1 MITVVVWIGGV
12 LACLGGGPD
21 DALEVCQQP
30 FFKPIDWE
38 KLYRKEIEPPYKPSV
53 QSETDTSY
61 FDKEFTSAPVQLTPP
76 PARSGPLAT
85 VDELD
90 EMQSNFTQF
99 SFHNTLDSSLREAS
113 EMME

>member
-1 MITVVVWIGGV
+1 
-12 LACLGGGPD
+12 
-21 DALEVCQQP
+21 VCQQP

-61 FDKEFTSAPVQLTPP
+61 FDKVIAPVTEEFTSAPVQLTPP
-76 PARSGPLAT
+76 PVRSGPLAT